1 MSTPQPYLLLSVI
14 LLAIG
19 IAVVAARRHRLVKL
33 LGLELLLQAANL
45 AWGALASGFQDWE
58 GRIAT
63 LALVVIAVAE
73 LVVGLAVVTA
83 YRPRVTSRDP
93 PI

>member
-1 MSTPQPYLLLSVI
+1 MSTPQHYLLLSVT

-19 IAVVAARRHRLVKL
+19 IAVVVARRHRLVKL
-33 LGLELLLQAANL
+33 LGLELLLQAVNL

-63 LALVVIAVAE
+63 LVLVVIAAAE
-73 LVVGLAVVTA
+73 LVIGLAVVIA
-83 YRPRVTSRDP
+83 YRPRVTSRDSS
-93 PI
+93 I

>member
-1 MSTPQPYLLLSVI
+1 MSTPQHYLLLSGI
-14 LLAIG
+14 LFAIG
-19 IAVVAARRHRLVKL
+19 VAVVVARRHRLVKL

-63 LALVVIAVAE
+63 LTMIAIAVVE
-73 LVVGLAVVTA
+73 LVVGLAVLIA
-83 YRPRVTSRDP
+83 YRQKTTSRGS

>member
-63 LALVVIAVAE
+63 LVLVMIAAAE
-73 LVVGLAVVTA
+73 LFVGLAVVIA
-83 YRPRVTSRDP
+83 YRPRVTSRDS